1 MADPLPRKME
11 ALVKTSEKESF
22 EFKTL
27 DLPEPVGDEALIKI
41 EVASLCGSDINLYKW
56 NEVAKLLA
64 NIPFT
69 PGHECAGT
77 VVKCGPSST
86 VIIGQRVTV
95 ENHFFCDHCY
105 QCKHG
110 LQGICKNMGQY
121 GHGNKTIYGGCSQYS
136 IVPSKYLYCLKTNI
150 SFLEATLLEPLGVS
164 HQAIESLEVQN
175 EDVLIIGCGAIGL
188 LATSVAKA
196 LGANRVICTDVID
209 ERLQLAKKMGADV
222 TVNSSNQDLK
232 NFIMN
237 LTNDDGINR
246 ICECSGSTIMV
257 NSMFGMLRKG
267 GHIVMVGLP
276 KEPIHIENTVQ
287 DILFK
292 SLTLKTVHG
301 RRIFHTWECCE
312 MLVFSGQVDVKP
324 LITHKFPMRE
334 FEEAFKTIFSG
345 KCVKAI
351 IEP

>member
-11 ALVKTSEKESF
+11 ALMKTSEKESF
-22 EFKTL
+22 ELKTL
-27 DLPEPVGDEALIKI
+27 DLPEPVGDEALIKV
-41 EVASLCGSDINLYKW
+41 EVVSLCGSDINLYKW
-56 NEVAKLLA
+56 NEIAKIIA

-86 VIIGQRVTV
+86 VIIGQRVAV
-95 ENHFFCDHCY
+95 ENHFFCGHCY

-110 LQGICKNMGQY
+110 LQG
-121 GHGNKTIYGGCSQYS
+121 
-136 IVPSKYLYCLKTNI
+136 I

-175 EDVLIIGCGAIGL
+175 EDVLIIGCGAIGI
-188 LATSVAKA
+188 LASSVAKA
-196 LGANRVICTDVID
+196 LGANRVICTDVVD

-222 TVNSSNQDLK
+222 IVNSSNQDLK

-246 ICECSGSTIMV
+246 ICECTGSPIMV

-267 GHIVMVGLP
+267 GHVVMV
-276 KEPIHIENTVQ
+276 V
-287 DILFK
+287 FK

-324 LITHKFPMRE
+324 LVTHKFPMRE

-351 IEP
+351 LEP